1 MSSEV
6 LDEGIREF
14 EALDETFHGLAMQ
27 IRAKAESVL
36 AAVFTAYP
44 QINSISW
51 MDSYDD
57 SPPSFDVDGED
68 DEELDDILHLTLG
81 AAVTR
86 TIGRRGTIYRDGTFE
101 ATYPEFIL
109 DYPVVHFTRRKES
122 VEGE

>member
-1 MSSEV
+1 MSIEA
-6 LDEGIREF
+6 LDNVIREF
-14 EALDETFHGLAMQ
+14 ETLDERFHDTAGE

-36 AAVFTAYP
+36 AAVFEAYP
-44 QINSISW
+44 QVNSISW
-51 MDSYDD
+51 MDSFGD

-101 ATYPEFIL
+101 ANFPEFIL
-109 DYPVVHFTRRKES
+109 DYPVAHFTRRKEP